1 MEENDLILLNN
12 SKKHIVRAGKSMN
25 VFSILAAITVLGLVA
40 GGILMLLIS
49 GYLAEDTP
57 YYLDNLLGFGGIA
70 MILLAAALLPFI
82 VYMRRVVH
90 AANEARINND
100 MVPSVEYLRQTC
112 NMWRYMKILFVVV
125 FILGILAS
133 IAAVVVFWPSL
144 RMVFGSL

>member
-1 MEENDLILLNN
+1 MND
-12 SKKHIVRAGKSMN
+12 
-25 VFSILAAITVLGLVA
+25 FSILAAITVLGLVA

-133 IAAVVVFWPSL
+133 VAAVVVFWPSL

>member
-12 SKKHIVRAGKSMN
+12 SKKHVVRAGKSMN
-25 VFSILAAITVLGLVA
+25 VFSILAAISVLGLVA
-40 GGILMLLIS
+40 GGIVMLLIS

-70 MILLAAALLPFI
+70 MVVLAAALLPVI

-100 MVPSVEYLRQTC
+100 MLPTVEYLRQTSS
-112 NMWRYMKILFVVV
+112 MWHYLKLLFVVV
-125 FILGILAS
+125 FILSILATV
-133 IAAVVVFWPSL
+133 AAVVVFWPSL
-144 RMVFGSL
+144 RLVFGI

>member
-12 SKKHIVRAGKSMN
+12 SKKHVVRAGKSMN
-25 VFSILAAITVLGLVA
+25 VFSILAAISVLGLVA
-40 GGILMLLIS
+40 GGIVMLLIS

-70 MILLAAALLPFI
+70 MVVLAAALLPVI

-100 MVPSVEYLRQTC
+100 MLPTVEYLRQTS
-112 NMWRYMKILFVVV
+112 NMWHYLKILFVIV
-125 FILGILAS
+125 FILSILATV
-133 IAAVVVFWPSL
+133 AAVVVFWPSL
-144 RMVFGSL
+144 RLVFGL

>member
-12 SKKHIVRAGKSMN
+12 SKKHVVRAGKSMN
-25 VFSILAAITVLGLVA
+25 VFSILAAISVLGLVA
-40 GGILMLLIS
+40 GGIVMLLIS

-70 MILLAAALLPFI
+70 MVVLAAALLPVI

-100 MVPSVEYLRQTC
+100 MLPTVEYLRQTS
-112 NMWRYMKILFVVV
+112 NMWHYLKILFVIV
-125 FILGILAS
+125 FILSILATV
-133 IAAVVVFWPSL
+133 AAVVVF
-144 RMVFGSL
+144 

>member
-12 SKKHIVRAGKSMN
+12 SKKHVVRAGKSMN
-25 VFSILAAITVLGLVA
+25 VFSILAAISVLGLVA
-40 GGILMLLIS
+40 GGIVMLLIS

-70 MILLAAALLPFI
+70 MVVLAAALLPVI

-100 MVPSVEYLRQTC
+100 MLPTVEYLRQTSS
-112 NMWRYMKILFVVV
+112 MWHYLKLLFVIV
-125 FILGILAS
+125 FILSILATV
-133 IAAVVVFWPSL
+133 AAVVVFWPSL
-144 RMVFGSL
+144 RLVFGI

>member
-12 SKKHIVRAGKSMN
+12 SKKHVVRAGKSMN
-25 VFSILAAITVLGLVA
+25 VFSILAAISVLGLVA
-40 GGILMLLIS
+40 GGIVMLLIS

-70 MILLAAALLPFI
+70 MVVLAAALLPVI

-100 MVPSVEYLRQTC
+100 MLPTVEYLRQTS
-112 NMWRYMKILFVVV
+112 NMWHYLKILFVIV
-125 FILGILAS
+125 FILSILATV
-133 IAAVVVFWPSL
+133 AAVVVFWPSL
-144 RMVFGSL
+144 RLVFGI